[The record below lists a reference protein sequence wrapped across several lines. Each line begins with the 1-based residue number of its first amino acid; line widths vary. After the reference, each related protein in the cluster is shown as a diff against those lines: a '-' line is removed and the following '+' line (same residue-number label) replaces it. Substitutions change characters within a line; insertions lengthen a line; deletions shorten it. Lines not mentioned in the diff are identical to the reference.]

1 MTRRSQNLTTTL
13 SSLAS
18 GPASGLA
25 SGRPGIG
32 DLQIAADLLVG
43 PAPDQLFN
51 RYLAAALPVHDHAP
65 HQPAALQGRR
75 LAGGQTVQPSVPA
88 VTARQIAGDRTASIK
103 LARLKDALGKILLGL
118 SLPLALLAAWQLSAA
133 YGWLPDQILPAPDVV
148 RQTLQDRIDDGSLWS
163 DTEISLLR
171 VLRGCGLGTAIGLA
185 LGGAL
190 AASRRLHDYLNPL
203 FLAVSQVPV
212 LGWVPLMILLVGID
226 EGLKTILVALSVFI
240 PVTLG
245 TYQGIRDVPYAYR
258 EVGQVFTFTRR
269 QTLTTI
275 ILPAAVPAIFTGL
288 REGLSN
294 GWQTLVAV
302 ELLAST
308 EGLGYQMAYGRQLFQ
323 LELVIAAMLVIGLI
337 GFLFDAL
344 LGRIETRLQRWKV
357 PA

>member
-1 MTRRSQNLTTTL
+1 MS
-13 SSLAS
+13 
-18 GPASGLA
+18 SGL
-25 SGRPGIG
+25 
-32 DLQIAADLLVG
+32 LLG
-43 PAPDQLFN
+43 QSDDQLVN
-51 RYLAAALPVHDHAP
+51 RHLAAAVPLPALPTLDETVSWPQSLVGIRQTSGSRAAGNHL
-65 HQPAALQGRR
+65 PAAQANAASLPRRQWGASLWRRTQGQ
-75 LAGGQTVQPSVPA
+75 LSS
-88 VTARQIAGDRTASIK
+88 IAF
-103 LARLKDALGKILLGL
+103 GL
-118 SLPLALLAAWQLSAA
+118 SLPLALLIAWQLSSV

-148 RQTLQDRIDDGSLWS
+148 WQTLSDRINDGSLWS

-171 VLRGCGLGTAIGLA
+171 VARGFGLGAAIGLT

-190 AASRRLHDYLNPL
+190 ALSRRLHDYLDPL
-203 FLAVSQVPV
+203 FLAVSQVPI

-226 EGLKTILVALSVFI
+226 EGLKNILVALSVFI

-269 QTLTTI
+269 QTLTII
-275 ILPAAVPAIFTGL
+275 ILPAAIPAIFTGL

-337 GFLFDAL
+337 GFLSDSL
-344 LGRIETRLQRWKV
+344 LGRIEARLQRWKV
-357 PA
+357 SA